1 MGPHG
6 HGWGPRR
13 GRGPRGRGRPAEPPV
28 ATSAEVVGW
37 LVGRLPDDWF
47 TAEPKVIIDR
57 DEITVIGAIEA
68 PTAGGDVDAAAAAEG
83 RIKRFREETRG
94 QRMEIADEAER
105 RFERKVAWGVEV
117 DGNVELFTTLA
128 VPAMTRLRQ
137 PERQVL
143 DTLVDAGVARSR
155 AEALAW
161 CVHLVGEHEE
171 DWIASLRSAL
181 DDVQKAREAGP
192 S

>member
-13 GRGPRGRGRPAEPPV
+13 GRGPRGRGRPAEPPTV
-28 ATSAEVVGW
+28 TNAEVVGW

-47 TAEPKVIIDR
+47 TGEPRVIIDR
-57 DEITVIGAIEA
+57 DEITVIGTIEA
-68 PTAGGDVDAAAAAEG
+68 PTAAAEADAEAAAEG
-83 RIKRFREETRG
+83 RATRFREDTRA

-105 RFERKVAWGVEV
+105 RFERKVAWGVDV
-117 DGNVELFTTLA
+117 AGSVQLFTTLA

-161 CVHLVGEHEE
+161 CVRLVGEHEE
-171 DWIASLRSAL
+171 EWIESLRSAL
-181 DDVQKAREAGP
+181 DDVQRAREAGP

>member
-13 GRGPRGRGRPAEPPV
+13 GRGPRGRGRPAEPPTV
-28 ATSAEVVGW
+28 TNAEVVGW

-47 TAEPKVIIDR
+47 TGEPRVIIDR
-57 DEITVIGAIEA
+57 DEITVIGTIEA
-68 PTAGGDVDAAAAAEG
+68 PTAAGEADAEAAAEG
-83 RIKRFREETRG
+83 RATRFREDTRA

-105 RFERKVAWGVEV
+105 RFERKVAWGVDV
-117 DGNVELFTTLA
+117 AGSVQLFTTLA

-161 CVHLVGEHEE
+161 CVRLVGQHEE
-171 DWIASLRSAL
+171 EWIESLRSAL
-181 DDVQKAREAGP
+181 DDVQRAREAGP